1 MQHSKRFLR
10 PLVPIGWACIAVLTF
25 WEIQMRVSDAA
36 LALTAGTLLLLSL
49 ASSRYALGLNF
60 TAGPM
65 LYLALLGLFH
75 LGLVVPWALGIYN
88 VAQIPWFRPHGMSH
102 ALTLIIYSILSF
114 QFGLFLAFNTY
125 KQARSFNKED
135 LDESNLENT
144 KVFAAGC
151 LLFLAAT
158 IMFVAGLMQL
168 DPVGYYRTTYSEI
181 YRRQAESAPRFFGS
195 GMTISFIGLYLAA
208 AGASRRQLQTALLAT
223 GLWVSMLFYIGYRG
237 PALIAGLIVYV
248 VGLKKR
254 VRFPG
259 WFPWAVTAFL
269 LVAVPVES
277 VVREEPLNERSFIRS
292 FSGINILD
300 APAEMGSSIRPLIET
315 VDLIGPGQYRHGG
328 TYLLGLKGILPN
340 LSPRWR
346 PGIQEQSV
354 DDLPPSYWITAVVE
368 PWIYKNYGGLGFSA
382 VAEPYMNF
390 GTPGVVIFF
399 LLLAFLLIQLERISI
414 RSSYALAGWA
424 LILGSLLY
432 TTRNDFSSFFRTTA
446 WGFLYLGA
454 IHLLTAGKN
463 SASRIGR
470 GKEVEAM
477 ERAGLPASRAMIV
490 GSGNDS
496 GTQP

>member
-1 MQHSKRFLR
+1 MQHSKRYLR
-10 PLVPIGWACIAVLTF
+10 PLVPIGWVCIALLAF
-25 WEIQMRVSDAA
+25 WEIQMRVSDTA

-49 ASSRYALGLNF
+49 ASSRYALGLKF

-75 LGLVVPWALGIYN
+75 LGLVVPWALGLYN
-88 VAQIPWFRPHGMSH
+88 VGQIPWFRIHGM
-102 ALTLIIYSILSF
+102 AQPLTLIIYSILSF
-114 QFGLFLAFNTY
+114 QFGLFLAFSTHTNA
-125 KQARSFNKED
+125 KKSFKKD
-135 LDESNLENT
+135 DSNLEDT
-144 KVFAAGC
+144 RVFTAGC
-151 LLFLAAT
+151 LLFLTAA
-158 IMFVAGLMQL
+158 IMFVADLMAL
-168 DPVGYYRTTYSEI
+168 DPVGYYRMTYSEI
-181 YRRQAESAPRFFGS
+181 VTRQLESAPRFFGS

-237 PALIAGLIVYV
+237 PALIAGLIVCV
-248 VGLKKR
+248 IGLKKR

-269 LVAVPVES
+269 LVAVPIES
-277 VVREEPLNERSFIRS
+277 VVREKAPNERSFIRS

-300 APAEMGSSIRPLIET
+300 APAEMGASIRPLIET
-315 VDLIGPGQYRHGG
+315 LDLIGPGQFRHGA

-346 PGIQEQSV
+346 PGMREQSV
-354 DDLPPSYWITAVVE
+354 DDLPPSYWITAVAE
-368 PWIYKNYGGLGFSA
+368 PWVYKNYGGLGFSA

-399 LLLAFLLIQLERISI
+399 LLLAFLLIHIERISI

-446 WGFLYLGA
+446 WGFLYLGT
-454 IHLLTAGKN
+454 IHLLTTGKN
-463 SASRIGR
+463 SASQIRR
-470 GKEVEAM
+470 GKELEAI
-477 ERAGLPASRAMIV
+477 EGAGLPSSHPMSV
-490 GSGNDS
+490 GSEDNS
-496 GTQP
+496 GTRP

>member
-10 PLVPIGWACIAVLTF
+10 PMVPIGWACIAVLAF
-25 WEIQMRVSDAA
+25 WETQMRVSDTA
-36 LALTAGTLLLLSL
+36 LSLTAGTLLLLSL
-49 ASSRYALGLNF
+49 AFSRYALGLKF

-65 LYLALLGLFH
+65 LYLVLVGLFH

-88 VAQIPWFRPHGMSH
+88 VAQIPWFRPHGMSQ

-114 QFGLFLAFNTY
+114 QFGLFLAFSTH
-125 KQARSFNKED
+125 KQARFFKKEG
-135 LDESNLENT
+135 LDESNLEDT

-158 IMFVAGLMQL
+158 IMFAAGLMQL
-168 DPVGYYRTTYSEI
+168 DPAGYYRMTYSEI
-181 YRRQAESAPRFFGS
+181 YTRQAESAPRFFGS

-208 AGASRRQLQTALLAT
+208 AGASRRQFQMALLAT
-223 GLWVSMLFYIGYRG
+223 GLWVSMLFYLGFRG

-254 VRFPG
+254 VRFPR
-259 WFPWAVTAFL
+259 WLPWAAAAFL

-277 VVREEPLNERSFIRS
+277 IVREEPINQRSFIRS
-292 FSGINILD
+292 LSGINILD

-346 PGIQEQSV
+346 PGMQEQSV
-354 DDLPPSYWITAVVE
+354 DDLPPSYWITAAVE
-368 PWIYKNYGGLGFSA
+368 PWVYKNYGGLGFSA

-399 LLLAFLLIQLERISI
+399 LLLAFLLIQLERISV
-414 RSSYALAGWA
+414 RSSYALAAWA
-424 LILGSLLY
+424 LLLGSLLY
-432 TTRNDFSSFFRTTA
+432 TTRNDFSTFFRTTA
-446 WGFLYLGA
+446 WGFLYLGG
-454 IHLLTAGKN
+454 IHLLTAGQT
-463 SASRIGR
+463 SVSQAGR
-470 GKEVEAM
+470 GKKIEATAQ
-477 ERAGLPASRAMIV
+477 AGVAADSAMIV
-490 GSGNDS
+490 GPEGDFR
-496 GTQP
+496 P

>member
-10 PLVPIGWACIAVLTF
+10 PLVPIGWVCIAVLAF
-25 WEIQMRVSDAA
+25 WETQMRGSDTA
-36 LALTAGTLLLLSL
+36 LALTAGTLLLMSL
-49 ASSRYALGLNF
+49 ASSRYALGLEF
-60 TAGPM
+60 TTGPM
-65 LYLALLGLFH
+65 LYLVLLGLFH
-75 LGLVVPWALGIYN
+75 LGLVVPWALRIYN
-88 VAQIPWFRPHGMSH
+88 VAQIPWFRPHGMAH

-114 QFGLFLAFNTY
+114 QFGLFLAFSMHR
-125 KQARSFNKED
+125 QARSFKKEG
-135 LDESNLENT
+135 LDESNLEDT

-158 IMFVAGLMQL
+158 IMFVADLMQL
-168 DPVGYYRTTYSEI
+168 DPVGYYRMTYSEI
-181 YRRQAESAPRFFGS
+181 VTRQLESAPRFFGS

-208 AGASRRQLQTALLAT
+208 AGASRRQFQMALLAT
-223 GLWVSMLFYIGYRG
+223 GLWVSMLFYTGFRG

-259 WFPWAVTAFL
+259 WFPWAAAAFL

-277 VVREEPLNERSFIRS
+277 VVREEPLNERSFVRS
-292 FSGINILD
+292 LSGINILD

-328 TYLLGLKGILPN
+328 TYLQGLKGILPN

-346 PGIQEQSV
+346 PGTQESV

-368 PWIYKNYGGLGFSA
+368 PWVYKNYGGLGFSA

-414 RSSYALAGWA
+414 RSSHALAGWA

-463 SASRIGR
+463 PASRIRR
-470 GKEVEAM
+470 GKEVEAI
-477 ERAGLPASRAMIV
+477 ERAGLPSSHPMIV

-496 GTQP
+496 GTRP